1 MRHYREF
8 YPAFGPAINLRLTES
23 VTLKRSSERAIAN
36 TREIREW
43 NASSAPPEMNI
54 TNSIKTGVGTRE
66 RRKNEGLLPRHECR
80 RMNRAG
86 RKVKK
91 IRRELFQREMLSWSF
106 FALFTLNQNQKS
118 DAKLL
123 VLCTKRLFAPLIYNF
138 SY

>member
-1 MRHYREF
+1 
-8 YPAFGPAINLRLTES
+8 
-23 VTLKRSSERAIAN
+23 
-36 TREIREW
+36 
-43 NASSAPPEMNI
+43 MNI

-91 IRRELFQREMLSWSF
+91 IRRKLFQREISRSF

-123 VLCTKRLFAPLIYNF
+123 VLCTLNYSLHPLFIIFPIKNIK
-138 SY
+138 SH